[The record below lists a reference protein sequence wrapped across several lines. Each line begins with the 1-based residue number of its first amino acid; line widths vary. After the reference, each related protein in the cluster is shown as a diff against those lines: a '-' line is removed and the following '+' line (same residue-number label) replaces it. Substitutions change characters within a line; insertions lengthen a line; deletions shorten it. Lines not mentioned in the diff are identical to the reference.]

1 MAIIHGNWISNHGKE
16 YFLIWGETWR
26 NLDDEIIENNLINS
40 KLNKQE
46 SSQIF
51 AHPLTLNIEEITEI
65 INNNNLLNKDIFP
78 LEKIPERQKQQII
91 TLPSYTINKKKKNY
105 ALPLLSGQLNNLEIT
120 EDQLFLAN
128 WQIEGL
134 YLTPK
139 ETVKLISNLKMGE
152 LKNNPIWGEEI
163 SFWCQVYRWSLDLLA
178 RGKFIP
184 SLINKNDEQNEAIW
198 LPILDSF
205 IDQTRLAKFTQ
216 QMPSICVSYWLEND
230 NLPPNHKFNNWDQ
243 IKDDQAILLN
253 YLSHILTSQLKDS
266 LDCNI
271 PVNKELITLP
281 WLKALSKNNLT
292 NFKLDQKDSNRLINS
307 FYNWVFPIKDYI
319 PNPQTFQ
326 LNQTEFRTALKLIP
340 PTEKQI
346 NNKQFNWQLNYYLQ
360 AVDQEDLLISA
371 EQIWQHPVDQ
381 FIYQERIIKNP
392 QETLLKGL
400 GLASRIYPQIAQSL
414 ESSSPN
420 FCQLDPIQVYEF
432 IRTIVWHLK
441 DSGLGVIVP
450 QGLESGGQENRL
462 GVNIN
467 AQVIEKKG
475 TRLGL
480 KSLLKYNLNL
490 AVGDKIL
497 SQEDF
502 QKLLDQK
509 SPLVEIDGQWIALQP
524 ADVRAAQSILNKTNE
539 KIELSVEDA
548 LRIATGDTKTLAK
561 LPVATFKAEGILEEL
576 INAFINNETIK
587 ILDTPETLKATLRP
601 YQNRGFSW
609 LSFLEKWG
617 LGACLADDMGLGKTI
632 QLISFLLTLQE
643 EEFLTNPVLIVCPTS
658 VLNNW
663 EREIKKFAPTLKVI
677 IHHGENRKKN
687 QDFVKEVSSKNVI
700 LTSYSLVFR
709 DEKTLN
715 LIDWQGIVLDEA
727 QNIKNSQAKQSQ
739 AIRNIKAGFRIALTG
754 TPVEN
759 RLSELWSILDFL
771 NPGILGNRTFFQK
784 RFAIPIEK
792 FADQDSLKTLR
803 SLVQPF
809 ILRRLKTDT
818 NIIQDLPEKQEM
830 NVFCGLSSEQA
841 QLYQKLVN
849 ESLIKIDEA
858 TGIQRH
864 GLILNLLLKL
874 KQLCNHPALLL
885 KEKQLKDS
893 HRSGK
898 LLRLEEMLEEL
909 VLEGDRA
916 LIFTQFAEWGK
927 LLQPYLAKKFNFEI
941 PFLYGSTNRKQRQE
955 MIDRFQNDPQSPPLF
970 ILSLKAGGTGLNLT
984 RANHVFHIDRWWNPA
999 VENQATDRAF
1009 RIGQKRNVQVHK
1021 FVCTGTL
1028 EERINDMIESKK
1040 QLAEQTVDAGE
1051 NWLTEMDTDQL
1062 RNLLLLNSETIM
1074 DDD

>member
-1 MAIIHGNWISNHGKE
+1 MATIHGNWIFNDRKE
-16 YFLIWGETWR
+16 YFFIWGETWR
-26 NLDDEIIENNLINS
+26 NLDDEIIENNLIDQ
-40 KLNKQE
+40 KLKADH
-46 SSQIF
+46 SHQIF
-51 AHPLTLNIEEITEI
+51 NHPFILSSSELRENLSLNYSSLKENLPLDKITERWK
-65 INNNNLLNKDIFP
+65 N
-78 LEKIPERQKQQII
+78 QII
-91 TLPSYTINKKKKNY
+91 SIPSHSITKKKKSY
-105 ALPLLSGQLNNLEIT
+105 AFPLLSGQFANLEIP
-120 EDQLFLAN
+120 ENELFLHN
-128 WQIEGL
+128 WQIEGF

-139 ETVKLISNLKMGE
+139 ETIKFLASLSLGE
-152 LKNNPIWGEEI
+152 LQNNRFWGEEI
-163 SFWCQVYRWSLDLLA
+163 AFWSQVYRWSLDLLA

-184 SLINKNDEQNEAIW
+184 SLLIEKDEKIASIW

-216 QMPSICVSYWLEND
+216 KMPSICANYLLENSEILNKEKKED
-230 NLPPNHKFNNWDQ
+230 SQ
-243 IKDDQAILLN
+243 SILLS
-253 YLSHILTSQLKDS
+253 YLTNLINTQLKDCIE
-266 LDCNI
+266 CNI
-271 PVNKELITLP
+271 PVNKELLSLP
-281 WLKALSKNNLT
+281 WLKGLSKNNLAT
-292 NFKLDQKDSNRLINS
+292 FHLKDQDITRLKNGL
-307 FYNWVFPIKDYI
+307 FNWTFSIQDYI
-319 PNPQTFQ
+319 PDPQTFQ
-326 LNQTEFRTALKLIP
+326 LKQTEFRTAFKLIP
-340 PTEKQI
+340 PTEEAI
-346 NNKQFNWQLNYYLQ
+346 TEKQFNWRLNYYLQ
-360 AVDQEDLLISA
+360 AVDQEDLLIDASL
-371 EQIWQHPVDQ
+371 IWQHPVNQ
-381 FIYQERIIKNP
+381 FNYEGRIIKNP

-400 GLASRIYPQIAQSL
+400 GLASIIYSQIAESL
-414 ESSSPN
+414 ENSSPN
-420 FCQLDPIQVYEF
+420 YCSLDPIQVYEF
-432 IRTIVWHLK
+432 IRSIAWRLK
-441 DSGLGVIVP
+441 DSGLGVILP
-450 QGLESGGQENRL
+450 NGLESGAGENRL
-462 GVNIN
+462 GININ
-467 AQVIEKKG
+467 AEVIEKKG
-475 TRLGL
+475 SRLGL

-490 AVGDKIL
+490 AIGDQIL
-497 SQEDF
+497 SQTDF

-509 SPLVEIDGQWIALQP
+509 SPLVEIDGVWIALQP
-524 ADVRAAQSILNKTNE
+524 ADVRAAQSILNKTHD

-561 LPVATFKAEGILEEL
+561 LPVANFTASGILEEL

-587 ILDTPETLKATLRP
+587 ILDTPKDLKATLRS

-632 QLISFLLTLQE
+632 QLISFLLKLQE
-643 EEFLTNPVLIVCPTS
+643 EKILENPVLVVCPTS

-663 EREIKKFAPTLKVI
+663 EREIKKFAPTLSVI

-687 QDFVKEVSSKNVI
+687 KDFVKEVSLKNVI

-715 LIDWQGIVLDEA
+715 LVDWQGIVLDEA

-739 AIRNIKAGFRIALTG
+739 AIRKINAGFRIALTG

-792 FADQDSLKTLR
+792 FGDQSSLNILR

-809 ILRRLKTDT
+809 ILRRLKTDKT
-818 NIIQDLPEKQEM
+818 IIQDLPEKQEM
-830 NVFCGLSSEQA
+830 NVFCGLSHEQGE
-841 QLYQKLVN
+841 LYQKLVN
-849 ESLIKIDEA
+849 ESLQKIDES

-864 GLILNLLLKL
+864 GLILTLLLKL

-955 MIDRFQNDPQSPPLF
+955 MIDRFQNDPESPPIF

-1040 QLAEQTVDAGE
+1040 QLADQTVDAGE

-1074 DDD
+1074 DED